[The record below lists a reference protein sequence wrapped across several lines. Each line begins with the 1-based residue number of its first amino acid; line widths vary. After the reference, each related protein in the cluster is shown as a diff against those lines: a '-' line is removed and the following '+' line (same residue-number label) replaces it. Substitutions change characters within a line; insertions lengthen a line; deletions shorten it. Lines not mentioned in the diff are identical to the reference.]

1 MTAAM
6 LSFFIAIEAFSVNI
20 QILEE
25 TGMDILPFVV
35 TVIIIAMAVVCIYD
49 AVTDDN
55 GSRKQ

>member
-1 MTAAM
+1 M

-35 TVIIIAMAVVCIYD
+35 TAIMIAMAVVCIYD
-49 AVTDDN
+49 TVTDDN
-55 GSRKQ
+55 WSRK

>member
-1 MTAAM
+1 M
-6 LSFFIAIEAFSVNI
+6 LSFFIAIEAFNVNI

-49 AVTDDN
+49 AVTDDKE
-55 GSRKQ
+55 SRKQ

>member
-1 MTAAM
+1 M

-35 TVIIIAMAVVCIYD
+35 TIIMIAMAVVCIYD
-49 AVTDDN
+49 AVTDDKEN
-55 GSRKQ
+55 SK